1 MIKDFLISFKD
12 NFKEKTRNP
21 FLGTYLI
28 VWIIRNWLLV
38 YTLFNFDKKHNLD
51 FKINFIKTYYS
62 ENDFITN
69 LLMNIL
75 WSFGLLILTYVL
87 LNASR
92 FIINLSEKQITPWI
106 YKITD
111 SKSIVLKEEYDR
123 LKEEKNLIENKLED
137 ERENRVKLLN
147 EISRLENRI
156 DELLLDNLER
166 PQVTSIEKKNSEK
179 NNIEIYQERLKNKDY
194 TDKFVE
200 LALQGEKSSIW
211 FKKSNEPEHIKYFF
225 KIGLIEVNNSMQSET
240 SYRLTSNGRKV
251 FEVLRLMEN

>member
-38 YTLFNFDKKHNLD
+38 YTLFNFDKIHNLD
-51 FKINFIKTYYS
+51 FKVNFIKTYYS

-69 LLMNIL
+69 LLTNIL
-75 WSFGLLILTYVL
+75 WSLGLLILTYVL
-87 LNASR
+87 LNVSR

-123 LKEEKNLIENKLED
+123 LKQEKNLIENKLED

-156 DELLLDNLER
+156 DELSLDNLEE
-166 PQVTSIEKKNSEK
+166 PQVTSIEKGNSQK
-179 NNIEIYQERLKNKDY
+179 SNIEIYQERLKKKDY

-200 LALQGEKSSIW
+200 FALQGEKSSVW
-211 FKKSNEPEHIKYFF
+211 FSKNNEPEHIKYFF
-225 KIGLIEVNNSMQSET
+225 KIGLIEVSNTMQREI
-240 SYRLTSNGRKV
+240 SYKLTSNGRKV
-251 FEVLRLMEN
+251 FEVLRLIEN

>member
-1 MIKDFLISFKD
+1 MIKDFLISFKE

-38 YTLFNFDKKHNLD
+38 YTLFNFDKKHDLD
-51 FKINFIKTYYS
+51 FKINFIKTYYY

-69 LLMNIL
+69 LLTNIL
-75 WSFGLLILTYVL
+75 WSFALLILTYVL

-92 FIINLSEKQITPWI
+92 FIINLSEKQITPWV

-111 SKSIVLKEEYDR
+111 SKAIVLKEEYDR
-123 LKEEKNLIENKLED
+123 LKQEKNLIENKLED

-156 DELLLDNLER
+156 DELSIDNKEKPL
-166 PQVTSIEKKNSEK
+166 VTSIEKGNSQ
-179 NNIEIYQERLKNKDY
+179 NSNIEIYQEKLKKKDY
-194 TDKFVE
+194 SNKFVE
-200 LALQGEKSSIW
+200 WALEGEKSSVW
-211 FKKSNEPEHIKYFF
+211 FPLGYEPEHIKYFF
-225 KIGLIEVNNSMQSET
+225 KIGLIEFNNSVTNEI
-240 SYRLTSNGRKV
+240 SYKLTNNGRKV

>member
-51 FKINFIKTYYS
+51 FKVNFIKTYYS

-69 LLMNIL
+69 LLTNIL

-123 LKEEKNLIENKLED
+123 LKQEKNLIENKLED

-147 EISRLENRI
+147 EITRLENRI
-156 DELLLDNLER
+156 DKLSLDNIEKS
-166 PQVTSIEKKNSEK
+166 QVTSIEKGKNQKS
-179 NNIEIYQERLKNKDY
+179 NIEIYQERLKNKDY
-194 TDKFVE
+194 TGKFIE
-200 LALQGEKSSIW
+200 WALQGEKSSVW
-211 FKKSNEPEHIKYFF
+211 FSKSNEPEYIKYFF
-225 KIGLIEVNNSMQSET
+225 KIGLIEVNNTVQSEMT
-240 SYRLTSNGRKV
+240 YKLTHNGRKV

>member
-1 MIKDFLISFKD
+1 MIKDFLISFKE

-38 YTLFNFDKKHNLD
+38 YTLFNFDKKHDLD
-51 FKINFIKTYYS
+51 FKINFIKTYYY

-69 LLMNIL
+69 LLTNIL
-75 WSFGLLILTYVL
+75 WSFALLILTYVL

-123 LKEEKNLIENKLED
+123 LKQEKNLIENKLED

-156 DELLLDNLER
+156 DELSLDNREK
-166 PQVTSIEKKNSEK
+166 PQVTSIEKGNSQK
-179 NNIEIYQERLKNKDY
+179 SNIEIYQEKLKHNDY
-194 TDKFVE
+194 TDKFIE
-200 LALQGEKSSIW
+200 WALEGEKGSVWYS
-211 FKKSNEPEHIKYFF
+211 KSYDPDYLKYFF
-225 KIGLIEVNNSMQSET
+225 RIGLIEFDKTVENEIT
-240 SYRLTSNGRKV
+240 YKLTNNGRKV
-251 FEVLRLMEN
+251 FEVLRLM